1 MSGIFF
7 YYLFLPKLEY
17 PLKQKYMLNQI
28 LMQSG
33 FYNLYVA
40 ADSKLYAES
49 LKQSLETSFDE
60 NVKVKAFN
68 SKEECIE
75 KIDKD
80 VKPDIVV
87 LDYELNKR
95 TGTDP
100 SHTVDRIKEISPETV
115 VIMMSDEED
124 MESALKA
131 LRYGAYDY
139 VMKDRFAFSHIKASV
154 KKCLEPSRV

>member
-1 MSGIFF
+1 
-7 YYLFLPKLEY
+7 
-17 PLKQKYMLNQI
+17 MLNQL

-33 FYNLYVA
+33 SYNLFVA
-40 ADSKLYAES
+40 AGSLLYAES
-49 LKQSLETSFDE
+49 LKESLESSFDKSVRVE
-60 NVKVKAFN
+60 AFN

-87 LDYELNKR
+87 LDYELNKKSE
-95 TGTDP
+95 TDNA
-100 SHTVDRIKEISPETV
+100 HTVDRIKEISPETV

-124 MESALKA
+124 MESAVKA

-139 VMKDRFAFSHIKASV
+139 VMKDRFAFSHIRAAIA
-154 KKCLEPSRV
+154 KCLEPSRV